1 MNLIAIQ
8 KQINDL
14 RMQLNDHNYRYY
26 VLDDPLISDSEYDQ
40 LFRELQKLETDNPNL
55 ITEDSPTRR
64 VGAEPLSSFG
74 SWTHRMPML
83 SLANA
88 MNEDELAAF
97 DTRVKKGLDTE
108 KDLEYMAE
116 PKLDGLAVELVYENG
131 FFVNGSTR
139 GDGITGEDI
148 TQNLKTIAAIPLSL
162 RKNGQKTPPLLEV
175 RGEVF
180 ITKDGFKKLNRNQE
194 KEELSPFANPR
205 NAAAGSLRQLDSKIT
220 ATRPLSIYCYEA
232 GRIDG
237 ISFDTHEDFLST
249 LKEWGFPVN
258 PEIQKV
264 NNAETM
270 VAFHRNLEAKRD
282 SLPYEIDGTVFKVN
296 AINQRNALGIRSRSP
311 RWAIAGK
318 FKAQQA
324 TTLVQNIIP
333 SVGRTGAV
341 TPVARLEPVNVGGV
355 VVTNATLHNQDEID
369 RKDVRIGDTVL
380 IQRAG
385 DVIPEVVKVI
395 PAKRPPETKTY
406 QLPTACPSCGQ
417 EVFRPEGEVVARCQN
432 LSCPAQ
438 VKGRIEHFVSKGA
451 LDIDGFGEKLVD
463 QLVDK
468 KLILTVDDIFKLNF
482 DDLVNLERMAEKSA
496 LNILTAIQDSKQTT
510 FARFVYALGIRNVG
524 AHLSK
529 VLEKAF
535 VGDIKKFMNAAAEEL
550 ETIDEVGPIVAE
562 TITTFLSNCTNTD
575 VIESCLSLGIR
586 LKKVEEPKSLLLQGK
601 TFVFTGALTQF
612 SRNEAKEMTEAHG
625 GKVSGSVSKNTDF
638 VVVGPGAGSKL
649 KKATELDIPVLSEAE
664 FLDMLK

>member
-1 MNLIAIQ
+1 MSITDNQIQ
-8 KQINDL
+8 DL
-14 RMQLNDHNYRYY
+14 RDQLNDHNYRYY

-148 TQNLKTIAAIPLSL
+148 TQNLKTITAIPLSL

-282 SLPYEIDGTVFKVN
+282 SLPYGIDGTVFKVN
-296 AINQRNALGIRSRSP
+296 VINQRNALGIRSRSP

-369 RKDVRIGDTVL
+369 RKDVRVGDTVL

-406 QLPTACPSCGQ
+406 QLPTECPSCGQ
-417 EVFRPEGEVVARCQN
+417 EVSRPEGEVVTRCQN

-482 DDLVNLERMAEKSA
+482 DDLVNLDRMAEKSA

-535 VGDIKKFMNAAAEEL
+535 VGDIEKFMNAAAEEL
-550 ETIDEVGPIVAE
+550 EAIDEVGPIVAE
-562 TITTFLSNCTNTD
+562 TITTFLSNCTNTN

-586 LKKVEEPKSLLLQGK
+586 LKKVEKPKSLLLQGK

-638 VVVGPGAGSKL
+638 VVAGPGAGSKL

-664 FLDMLK
+664 FFDMLK

>member
-1 MNLIAIQ
+1 MSITDNKIQ
-8 KQINDL
+8 AL
-14 RMQLNDHNYRYY
+14 RDQLNDHNYRYY

-148 TQNLKTIAAIPLSL
+148 TQNLKTITAIPLSL

-282 SLPYEIDGTVFKVN
+282 SLPYGIDGTVFKVN
-296 AINQRNALGIRSRSP
+296 VINQRNALGIRSRSP

-369 RKDVRIGDTVL
+369 RKDVRVGDTVL

-406 QLPTACPSCGQ
+406 QLPTECPSCGQ
-417 EVFRPEGEVVARCQN
+417 EVFRPEGEVVTRCQN

-482 DDLVNLERMAEKSA
+482 DDLVNLDRMAEKSA

-535 VGDIKKFMNAAAEEL
+535 VGDIEKFMKAAEEEL
-550 ETIDEVGPIVAE
+550 EAIDEVGPIVAE
-562 TITTFLSNCTNTD
+562 TITTFLSNCTNTN

-586 LKKVEEPKSLLLQGK
+586 LKKVEKPKSLLLQGK

-638 VVVGPGAGSKL
+638 VVAGPGAGSKL

-664 FLDMLK
+664 FLDRLK

>member
-148 TQNLKTIAAIPLSL
+148 TQNLKTITAIPLSL

-264 NNAETM
+264 KNAETM

-369 RKDVRIGDTVL
+369 RKDVRVGDTVL

-395 PAKRPPETKTY
+395 PAKRPPETKKY

-482 DDLVNLERMAEKSA
+482 DDLVNLDRMAEKSA

-535 VGDIKKFMNAAAEEL
+535 VGDIEKFMNAEEEEL
-550 ETIDEVGPIVAE
+550 EAIDEVGPIVAE

-638 VVVGPGAGSKL
+638 VVAGPGAGSKL
-649 KKATELDIPVLSEAE
+649 KKATELNIPVLSEAE

>member
-148 TQNLKTIAAIPLSL
+148 TQNLKTIMAIPLSL

-237 ISFDTHEDFLST
+237 ISFDTHEDFLSI

-369 RKDVRIGDTVL
+369 RKDVRVGDTVL

-395 PAKRPPETKTY
+395 PAKRPPETKAY

-535 VGDIKKFMNAAAEEL
+535 VGDIEKFMNAEEEEL
-550 ETIDEVGPIVAE
+550 EAIDEVGPIVAE

-638 VVVGPGAGSKL
+638 VVAGPGAGSKL

>member
-1 MNLIAIQ
+1 MSITDNQIQ
-8 KQINDL
+8 DL
-14 RMQLNDHNYRYY
+14 RDQLNDHNYRYY

-148 TQNLKTIAAIPLSL
+148 TQNLKTITAIPLSL

-282 SLPYEIDGTVFKVN
+282 SLPYGIDGTVFKVN

-369 RKDVRIGDTVL
+369 RKDVRVGDTVL

-406 QLPTACPSCGQ
+406 QLPTECPSCGQ
-417 EVFRPEGEVVARCQN
+417 EVFRPEGEVVTRCQN

-482 DDLVNLERMAEKSA
+482 DDLVNLDRMAEKSA

-535 VGDIKKFMNAAAEEL
+535 VGDIEKFMKAAEEEL
-550 ETIDEVGPIVAE
+550 EAIDEVGPIVAE

-638 VVVGPGAGSKL
+638 VVAGPGAGSKL

-664 FLDMLK
+664 FLDRLK